1 MLLCT
6 TDIHESSWL
15 LTNGVRLSQLRLHA
29 GRGRPTVVF
38 EFEGEDSTRIQEL
51 QAAYRT
57 GTAKVDLSE
66 YLESF
71 ELLKER
77 MFKLI
82 RSNGSSD
89 SAEEKNKNQK
99 GQFRHE
105 LTSRISFPRR

>member
-38 EFEGEDSTRIQEL
+38 EFDDQDSMRMQQL

-57 GTAKVDLSE
+57 GTAKVDLTE

-82 RSNGSSD
+82 RANGS
-89 SAEEKNKNQK
+89 AERKNKNQNQK
-99 GQFRHE
+99 GHIRHE

>member
-38 EFEGEDSTRIQEL
+38 EFDDEDSSRMQQL
-51 QAAYRT
+51 QSAYRT
-57 GTAKVDLSE
+57 GTARVDLTE

-82 RSNGSSD
+82 RSNGS
-89 SAEEKNKNQK
+89 AEEKNKNQNEK